1 MDIRNKIME
10 WMAYKLYFPFIRLVY
25 KPQYDAI
32 QMQDLLLCP
41 QGSLGNEAYHFLKQR
56 NISLFHGYE
65 VHDLKHVLLNIEMTI
80 KGEIEL
86 EYFELGNGNR
96 SIVVWVVIL
105 GGTLVMPEK
114 FKEYRKSYLRGKAS
128 KKLENLKLEEQ
139 LQTPIEELRESMGV
153 HVWLVAESRIVG
165 TLEHQ
170 PNGNITT

>member
-25 KPQYDAI
+25 KPQYEAI

-114 FKEYRKSYLRGKAS
+114 IRDYIKAYRKGKQSKSLDDLYLGNNLHTPLHSLRKY
-128 KKLENLKLEEQ
+128 LEGDN
-139 LQTPIEELRESMGV
+139 IERKENS
-153 HVWLVAESRIVG
+153 
-165 TLEHQ
+165 
-170 PNGNITT
+170 NITT